1 MWRIESHYPL
11 RDIIILFYFIPLYT
25 ILFYFISSNILLN
38 LFQSSN
44 ILFISRNFDLIF
56 RYNFSFLFTRLI
68 FFLEMIW
75 NNFGILRSGILI
87 KKNRPLIADPFPG
100 RIFPD
105 SSGFGT
111 NHLFEKFGWKI
122 GERALTGFSS
132 SPPKFSKFQS
142 SCVPQRKAQEKEK
155 IIIWIP
161 SLASSIDR
169 QMHKSNVTD

>member
-75 NNFGILRSGILI
+75 NNFGILRSGTYKKKGRWSLI
-87 KKNRPLIADPFPG
+87 RSPEESSRIVLGSGQIICSKNLAEKLVNVPW
-100 RIFPD
+100 PD
-105 SSGFGT
+105 SLLHRPNFLNFS
-111 NHLFEKFGWKI
+111 HLVFHKGKH
-122 GERALTGFSS
+122 
-132 SPPKFSKFQS
+132 
-142 SCVPQRKAQEKEK
+142 RKRKK
-155 IIIWIP
+155 W
-161 SLASSIDR
+161 
-169 QMHKSNVTD
+169 